1 MEIME
6 DLVAERGE
14 EEKLW
19 GSMIKLTVK
28 RRQPGFSESY
38 HGFSN
43 FSELLEEAQN
53 QKLLDLQYDEKSGG
67 YIVKKRK

>member
-53 QKLLDLQYDEKSGG
+53 QKLLESSTTRNQAATSS
-67 YIVKKRK
+67 KRK